1 MAVGRYVSDLETGD
15 VLEPVEYVMSPFIVR
30 EYAHSV
36 EEQSPVLAGD
46 VPADEQ
52 LAPPTLV
59 HIDKIRLLKRNC
71 PGGRGPHAR
80 IHYEY
85 HATHHDVVPV
95 GERVVASGRV
105 AERYEKRGREY
116 LRMEIE
122 LRSAADG
129 RLLTSY
135 TDTAVLS
142 FTPKEQHA

>member
-15 VLEPVEYVMSPFIVR
+15 VLEPVEYVMSPFIAR

-36 EEQSPVLAGD
+36 EERSPMLSGD
-46 VPADEQ
+46 LPAAEQ
-52 LAPPTLV
+52 LAAPTLV

-71 PGGRGPHAR
+71 PAGRGPDAR

-85 HATHHDVVPV
+85 HARHHGVVPV
-95 GERVVASGRV
+95 GERLVASGLV
-105 AERYEKRGREY
+105 AERYEKRGRAY
-116 LRMEIE
+116 LRIEIE
-122 LRSAADG
+122 LRSAMDG

-142 FTPKEQHA
+142 FTAKGE